1 MTRYERF
8 RREVL
13 NLPNMITIGRLFLI
27 PPVLLWMD
35 IGGPVPVRDVVVLVF
50 MLGGGARHHRRLAG
64 AAGSGLVTVFGKFV
78 DPLADKV
85 MVAAVLVYLAA
96 DGRMPP
102 WLVAVLLTRE
112 FYINGLRSLAST
124 GRAWSSRRARAAR
137 RRRRFRWTGIC
148 FLLVHYR
155 YRMPGFDEMIDFHR
169 MGLIMLTAVGVP
181 VAAERGR
188 VHRGHFREA
197 LASRSRASDAGV
209 ARVGALRAGRRAGCR
224 ATPAGRSRGSTAATS
239 AAGSGSRRTSR
250 WRPRSLGVDR

>member
-1 MTRYERF
+1 MKRYERF

-35 IGGPVPVRDVVVLVF
+35 IADPFLCVMSSLVF
-50 MLGGGARHHRRLAG
+50 MLAAVLDIIDGWLARR
-64 AAGSGLVTVFGKFV
+64 SGLVTVFGKFV

-102 WLVAVLLTRE
+102 WLVAILLTRE
-112 FYINGLRSLAST
+112 FYINGLRSLASSE
-124 GRAWSSRRARAAR
+124 GMVIAASAGGKAKTA
-137 RRRRFRWTGIC
+137 FQMVGIC

-169 MGLIMLTAVGVP
+169 MGLIMLSLSVILSVLSAV
-181 VAAERGR
+181 EYTF
-188 VHRGHFREA
+188 HFREA
-197 LASRSRASDAGV
+197 LAQHKQGD
-209 ARVGALRAGRRAGCR
+209 
-224 ATPAGRSRGSTAATS
+224 
-239 AAGSGSRRTSR
+239 
-250 WRPRSLGVDR
+250 

>member
-1 MTRYERF
+1 VKRYERF

-35 IGGPVPVRDVVVLVF
+35 IADPSLCVMSSLVF
-50 MLGGGARHHRRLAG
+50 MLAAVLDIIDGWLARRA
-64 AAGSGLVTVFGKFV
+64 GLVTVFGKFV

-102 WLVAVLLTRE
+102 WLVAILLTRE
-112 FYINGLRSLAST
+112 FYINGLRSLASSE
-124 GRAWSSRRARAAR
+124 GMVIAASAGGKAKTA
-137 RRRRFRWTGIC
+137 FQMVGIC

-169 MGLIMLTAVGVP
+169 IGLIMLSLSVFLSVLSAV
-181 VAAERGR
+181 EYTF
-188 VHRGHFREA
+188 HFRGA
-197 LASRSRASDAGV
+197 LAKLKQGE
-209 ARVGALRAGRRAGCR
+209 
-224 ATPAGRSRGSTAATS
+224 
-239 AAGSGSRRTSR
+239 
-250 WRPRSLGVDR
+250 